1 MNTLPKELVSDGKSS
16 SGFSSAW
23 WSIEEHVRAV
33 SSLESVGEDTN
44 HLFLVSHVLNL
55 LRPVFLNPWL

>member
-23 WSIEEHVRAV
+23 WSIEEHVRA
-33 SSLESVGEDTN
+33 LQQRDKQKNKTQN
-44 HLFLVSHVLNL
+44 
-55 LRPVFLNPWL
+55 